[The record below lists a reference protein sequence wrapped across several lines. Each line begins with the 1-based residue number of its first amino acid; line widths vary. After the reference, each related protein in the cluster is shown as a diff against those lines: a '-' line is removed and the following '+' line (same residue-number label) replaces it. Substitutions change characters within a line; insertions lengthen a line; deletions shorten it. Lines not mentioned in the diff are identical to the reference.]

1 VVVYINHKAQILR
14 LLSKRFP
21 DEECGSDLVK
31 DEGLSEDEEALEESS
46 LSLSLSLSRI
56 FSWFWAGRPEVENC
70 L

>member
-1 VVVYINHKAQILR
+1 MVVYINHKAQILR

-21 DEECGSDLVK
+21 DECGSDLVK

>member
-21 DEECGSDLVK
+21 